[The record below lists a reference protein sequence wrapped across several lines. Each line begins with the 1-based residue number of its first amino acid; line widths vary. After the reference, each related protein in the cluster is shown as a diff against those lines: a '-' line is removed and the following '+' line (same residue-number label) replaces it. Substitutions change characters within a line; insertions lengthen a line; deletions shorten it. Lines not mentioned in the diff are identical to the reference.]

1 MKKLFVIGLLG
12 FIGLLWPISVYAETD
27 DDLLIAD
34 PEPSS
39 FHEALKN
46 NYRESIFVSGSDYN
60 SDIANRFGTE
70 ENAVQFLDGEEE
82 GTPFFYG
89 PRLYKMLILFGI
101 NLLVCW
107 IITHF
112 FYYRKSHRR
121 DYYFTYILFSTAIFF
136 ILYQLQNMNVEVGI
150 ALGLFGIF
158 SMIRYRTEQLPIRE
172 MTYLFVL
179 IGISIINGAGMA
191 TSYVSFIAVNLIF
204 ILLIW
209 ILEAVGMSNRNAQK
223 IITYEKIGLIRPDH
237 REELLADLRER
248 TGLDI
253 VKVQV
258 GSIDFLKD
266 TAFLKVTYVPDDP
279 EPNDIEMVTKFKKK

>member
-1 MKKLFVIGLLG
+1 M
-12 FIGLLWPISVYAETD
+12 E
-27 DDLLIAD
+27 
-34 PEPSS
+34 PEE
-39 FHEALKN
+39 F
-46 NYRESIFVSGSDYN
+46 N
-60 SDIANRFGTE
+60 SDIATRFGDAE
-70 ENAVQFLDGEEE
+70 EQAVDFLNIQVFDGPAL
-82 GTPFFYG
+82 GK
-89 PRLYKMLILFGI
+89 LLILFGI

-112 FYYRKSHRR
+112 FYYRKSRRR
-121 DYYFTYILFSTAIFF
+121 DYYFTYMLFSTAIFF
-136 ILYQLQNMNVEVGI
+136 ILYQLQNMSVEVGV

-191 TSYVSFIAVNLIF
+191 SSYASFIATNVIF

-209 ILEAVGMSNRNAQK
+209 VLEAAGMSSRMAQK
-223 IITYEKIGLIRPDH
+223 VITYEKIALIKPER

-248 TGLDI
+248 TGLEI

-266 TAFLKVTYVPDDP
+266 TAFLKVTYIPDDP
-279 EPNDIEMVTKFKKK
+279 EPNDIDMMTKFKKR

>member
-1 MKKLFVIGLLG
+1 MKTLRIIALLVAS
-12 FIGLLWPISVYAETD
+12 LLTATASFAQDLDDDNFLPQAVTTTD
-27 DDLLIAD
+27 DDAD
-34 PEPSS
+34 FESATS
-39 FHEALKN
+39 ASDALAD
-46 NYRESIFVSGSDYN
+46 ESA
-60 SDIANRFGTE
+60 DIAARFGNAE
-70 ENAVQFLDGEEE
+70 EQTLDFLGLPIFDKPQFL
-82 GTPFFYG
+82 
-89 PRLYKMLILFGI
+89 RMLLLFGI

-121 DYYFTYILFSTAIFF
+121 DYYFTYMLFSTAIFL
-136 ILYQLQNMNVEVGI
+136 ILYNLQNMKIEVGI

-179 IGISIINGAGMA
+179 IAISIINGAGMA
-191 TSYVSFIAVNLIF
+191 TSYASFIAANILF
-204 ILLIW
+204 IAIIW
-209 ILEAVGMSNRNAQK
+209 VLEAAGMSNHKSQK
-223 IITYEKIGLIRPDH
+223 IITYEKIDLIRPERH
-237 REELLADLRER
+237 EELLADLRQR

-266 TAFLKVTYVPDDP
+266 IAFLKVTYISDDP
-279 EPNDIEMVTKFKKK
+279 EPNDIEMITKFKKK

>member
-1 MKKLFVIGLLG
+1 MKK
-12 FIGLLWPISVYAETD
+12 
-27 DDLLIAD
+27 
-34 PEPSS
+34 
-39 FHEALKN
+39 
-46 NYRESIFVSGSDYN
+46 IFVSLFLAMIMTFAN
-60 SDIANRFGTE
+60 SIVAQGIDDDVVLPTEESILEDNQPDAAADALEDADIALRFGNAE
-70 ENAVQFLDGEEE
+70 EQNIDFLGL
-82 GTPFFYG
+82 PFFDAPG
-89 PRLYKMLILFGI
+89 LWKMLILFGI

-112 FYYRKSHRR
+112 LYYPKSKRR
-121 DYYFTYILFSTAIFF
+121 DYYFTYMLFSTAIFF
-136 ILYQLQNMNVEVGI
+136 ILYQLQNMKIEVGI

-179 IGISIINGAGMA
+179 IAISIVNGAGMA
-191 TSYVSFIAVNLIF
+191 SSYVSFIATNVLF

-209 ILEAVGMSNRNAQK
+209 LLEAVGMSNRKAQK
-223 IITYEKIGLIRPDH
+223 IITYEKIALIKPER

-266 TAFLKVTYVPDDP
+266 TAFLKVTYLSDDP
-279 EPNDIEMVTKFKKK
+279 EPNDIDMVTKFKKK

>member
-1 MKKLFVIGLLG
+1 MKKIFLSLFLAMIMT
-12 FIGLLWPISVYAETD
+12 FANSVVAQDVD
-27 DDLLIAD
+27 DDIVL
-34 PEPSS
+34 PTE
-39 FHEALKN
+39 
-46 NYRESIFVSGSDYN
+46 ESILEDIRPDEAADALEDA
-60 SDIANRFGTE
+60 DIALRFGNAE
-70 ENAVQFLDGEEE
+70 EQNIDFLGL
-82 GTPFFYG
+82 PFFDAPG
-89 PRLYKMLILFGI
+89 LWKMLILFGI

-112 FYYRKSHRR
+112 LYYPKSHRR
-121 DYYFTYILFSTAIFF
+121 DYYFTYLLFSTAIFF
-136 ILYQLQNMNVEVGI
+136 ILYQLQNMKIEVGI

-179 IGISIINGAGMA
+179 IAISIVNGAGMA
-191 TSYVSFIAVNLIF
+191 SSYVSFIATNIIF

-209 ILEAVGMSNRNAQK
+209 LLEAVGMSNRKAQK
-223 IITYEKIGLIRPDH
+223 IITYEKIALIKPER

-266 TAFLKVTYVPDDP
+266 TAFLKVTYLSDDP
-279 EPNDIEMVTKFKKK
+279 EPNDIDMVTKFKKK

>member
-1 MKKLFVIGLLG
+1 MKTLRIIALLVATLFSSTATFAQNLDDDNFLPQAVT
-12 FIGLLWPISVYAETD
+12 ATD
-27 DDLLIAD
+27 DDAD
-34 PEPSS
+34 FESATPASD
-39 FHEALKN
+39 ALAD
-46 NYRESIFVSGSDYN
+46 ESA
-60 SDIANRFGTE
+60 DIAARFGNAE
-70 ENAVQFLDGEEE
+70 EQTLDFLGLPIFDKPQFL
-82 GTPFFYG
+82 
-89 PRLYKMLILFGI
+89 RMLLLFGI

-121 DYYFTYILFSTAIFF
+121 DYYFTYMLFSTAIFL
-136 ILYQLQNMNVEVGI
+136 ILYNLQNMKIEVGI

-179 IGISIINGAGMA
+179 IAISIINGAGMA
-191 TSYVSFIAVNLIF
+191 TSYASFIAANILF
-204 ILLIW
+204 IAIIW
-209 ILEAVGMSNRNAQK
+209 VLEAAGMSNHKSQK
-223 IITYEKIGLIRPDH
+223 IITYEKIDLIRPERH
-237 REELLADLRER
+237 EELLADLRQR

-266 TAFLKVTYVPDDP
+266 IAFLKVTYISDDP
-279 EPNDIEMVTKFKKK
+279 EPNDIEMITKFKKK

>member
-1 MKKLFVIGLLG
+1 MKKFFVLGLIGFLG
-12 FIGLLWPISVYAETD
+12 FFGPIGVHAEND
-27 DDLLIAD
+27 DDLVLEAAIIQN
-34 PEPSS
+34 EPANQEETSTVAAA
-39 FHEALKN
+39 E
-46 NYRESIFVSGSDYN
+46 YN

-70 ENAVQFLDGEEE
+70 ENAVDFLDGEEE

-89 PRLYKMLILFGI
+89 PKLWKMLILFGI

-121 DYYFTYILFSTAIFF
+121 DYYFTYLLFSTAIFF

-179 IGISIINGAGMA
+179 IAISIINGAGMA
-191 TSYVSFIAVNLIF
+191 TSYVSFAAVNVIF

-209 ILEAVGMSNRNAQK
+209 VLEAVGMSNRNAQK
-223 IITYEKIGLIRPDH
+223 VITYEKIELIKPDR
-237 REELLADLRER
+237 REELLADLRQR
-248 TGLDI
+248 TGLEI

-258 GSIDFLKD
+258 GSVDFLKD
-266 TAFLKVTYVPDDP
+266 TALLKVTYIPDDT
-279 EPNDIEMVTKFKKK
+279 EPNDIDMVTKLKRR

>member
-1 MKKLFVIGLLG
+1 MLMLQ
-12 FIGLLWPISVYAETD
+12 TD
-27 DDLLIAD
+27 
-34 PEPSS
+34 
-39 FHEALKN
+39 F
-46 NYRESIFVSGSDYN
+46 N
-60 SDIANRFGTE
+60 SDIAARFGNVE
-70 ENAVQFLDGEEE
+70 EQTIDFLGM
-82 GTPFFYG
+82 PFFDA
-89 PRLYKMLILFGI
+89 PSLWRLLILFGI

-107 IITHF
+107 TITHF
-112 FYYRKSHRR
+112 FYYRKSKRR

-136 ILYQLQNMNVEVGI
+136 ILYQLQNMKIEVGI

-179 IGISIINGAGMA
+179 IAISIVNGAGMA
-191 TSYVSFIAVNLIF
+191 SSYATFIAVNLLF
-204 ILLIW
+204 IAIIW
-209 ILEAVGMSNRNAQK
+209 ILEAAGLSSRKAQK
-223 IITYEKIGLIRPDH
+223 IITYEKIALIKPER

-266 TAFLKVTYVPDDP
+266 TAFLKVTYIPDDL
-279 EPNDIEMVTKFKKK
+279 EPNDIDMVTKFKKK

>member
-1 MKKLFVIGLLG
+1 MKTLRIIALLVATLFSSTATFAQNLDDDNFLPQAVT
-12 FIGLLWPISVYAETD
+12 ATD
-27 DDLLIAD
+27 DDAD
-34 PEPSS
+34 FESATS
-39 FHEALKN
+39 ASDALAD
-46 NYRESIFVSGSDYN
+46 ESA
-60 SDIANRFGTE
+60 DIAARFGNAE
-70 ENAVQFLDGEEE
+70 EQTLDFLGLPIFDKPQFL
-82 GTPFFYG
+82 
-89 PRLYKMLILFGI
+89 RMLLLFGI

-121 DYYFTYILFSTAIFF
+121 DYYFTYMLFSTAIFL
-136 ILYQLQNMNVEVGI
+136 ILYNLQNMKIEVGI

-179 IGISIINGAGMA
+179 IAISIINGAGMA
-191 TSYVSFIAVNLIF
+191 TSYASFIAANILF
-204 ILLIW
+204 IAIIW
-209 ILEAVGMSNRNAQK
+209 VLEAAGMSNHKSQK
-223 IITYEKIGLIRPDH
+223 IITYEKIDLIRPERH
-237 REELLADLRER
+237 EELLADLRQR

-266 TAFLKVTYVPDDP
+266 IAFLKVTYISDDP
-279 EPNDIEMVTKFKKK
+279 EPNDIEMITKFKKK

>member
-1 MKKLFVIGLLG
+1 MKKFLFISLLVIMGMIVP
-12 FIGLLWPISVYAETD
+12 IGVKAESDHSLTEEPRVESCTND
-27 DDLLIAD
+27 DA
-34 PEPSS
+34 SS
-39 FHEALKN
+39 EVGAITGAEF
-46 NYRESIFVSGSDYN
+46 N

-70 ENAVQFLDGEEE
+70 ENAVQFLDDEE
-82 GTPFFYG
+82 GSIPFFNG
-89 PRLYKMLILFGI
+89 PKLWKMLILFGI

-112 FYYRKSHRR
+112 FYYRKSRR
-121 DYYFTYILFSTAIFF
+121 KDYYFTYILFSTAIFF
-136 ILYQLQNMNVEVGI
+136 ILYQLQNMKVEVGI

-191 TSYVSFIAVNLIF
+191 TSYVSFIAVNVLF

-209 ILEAVGMSNRNAQK
+209 VLEAVGMSNRNAQK
-223 IITYEKIGLIRPDH
+223 IITYEKIELIKPER
-237 REELLADLRER
+237 REELLADLRQR
-248 TGLDI
+248 TGLEI

-266 TAFLKVTYVPDDP
+266 IAFLKVTYLPDDP
-279 EPNDIEMVTKFKKK
+279 EPNDIDMVTRFKRR

>member
-1 MKKLFVIGLLG
+1 MKKFRLIVLFAVALFTTTGATAQD
-12 FIGLLWPISVYAETD
+12 YD
-27 DDLLIAD
+27 DDFMPQTVTAIDDDVLDDESLPTP
-34 PEPSS
+34 PEG
-39 FHEALKN
+39 LDN
-46 NYRESIFVSGSDYN
+46 NA
-60 SDIANRFGTE
+60 DIAARFGNAE
-70 ENAVQFLDGEEE
+70 EQTIDFLGL
-82 GTPFFYG
+82 PFYDA
-89 PRLYKMLILFGI
+89 PSLLKLLILFGI

-121 DYYFTYILFSTAIFF
+121 DYYFTYLLFSTAIFL
-136 ILYQLQNMNVEVGI
+136 ILYNLQNMKIEVGI

-179 IGISIINGAGMA
+179 IAISIINGAGMA
-191 TSYVSFIAVNLIF
+191 TSYVSFIAANVLF
-204 ILLIW
+204 IAIIW
-209 ILEAVGMSNRNAQK
+209 VLEAVGMSNRKSQK
-223 IITYEKIGLIRPDH
+223 IITYEKIALIRPDR

-266 TAFLKVTYVPDDP
+266 TAFLKVTYLTDDP

>member
-1 MKKLFVIGLLG
+1 MKK
-12 FIGLLWPISVYAETD
+12 
-27 DDLLIAD
+27 
-34 PEPSS
+34 
-39 FHEALKN
+39 
-46 NYRESIFVSGSDYN
+46 IFVSLFLAMIMTFAN
-60 SDIANRFGTE
+60 SAVAQGIDDDVVLPTEESILEDNQPDAAADALEDADIALRFGNAE
-70 ENAVQFLDGEEE
+70 EQNIDFLGL
-82 GTPFFYG
+82 PFFDAPG
-89 PRLYKMLILFGI
+89 LWKMLILFGI

-112 FYYRKSHRR
+112 LYYPKSKRR
-121 DYYFTYILFSTAIFF
+121 DYYFTYMLFSTAIFF
-136 ILYQLQNMNVEVGI
+136 ILYQLQNMKIEVGI

-179 IGISIINGAGMA
+179 IAISIVNGAGMA
-191 TSYVSFIAVNLIF
+191 SSYISFIATNVLF

-209 ILEAVGMSNRNAQK
+209 LLEAVGMSNRKAQK
-223 IITYEKIGLIRPDH
+223 IITYEKIALIKPER

-266 TAFLKVTYVPDDP
+266 TAFLKVTYLSDDP
-279 EPNDIEMVTKFKKK
+279 EPNDIDMVTKFKKK

>member
-1 MKKLFVIGLLG
+1 MKPLLLQSDE
-12 FIGLLWPISVYAETD
+12 F
-27 DDLLIAD
+27 
-34 PEPSS
+34 
-39 FHEALKN
+39 N
-46 NYRESIFVSGSDYN
+46 ESI
-60 SDIANRFGTE
+60 AARFGNAE
-70 ENAVQFLDGEEE
+70 EQTMDFLGLPAFDG
-82 GTPFFYG
+82 PS
-89 PRLYKMLILFGI
+89 LWKMLILFGI

-112 FYYRKSHRR
+112 FYYKKSRRR
-121 DYYFTYILFSTAIFF
+121 DYYFTYMLFSTAIFF
-136 ILYQLQNMNVEVGI
+136 ILNQLQNMKVEVGI

-191 TSYVSFIAVNLIF
+191 TSYASFIAVNVIF
-204 ILLIW
+204 IAIIW
-209 ILEAVGMSNRNAQK
+209 VLEAIGMSNRRAQK
-223 IITYEKIGLIRPDH
+223 IITYEKIALIKPER

-266 TAFLKVTYVPDDP
+266 TAFLKVTYRSDDP
-279 EPNDIEMVTKFKKK
+279 EPNDIDMVTKFKKK

>member
-1 MKKLFVIGLLG
+1 MLQ
-12 FIGLLWPISVYAETD
+12 TD
-27 DDLLIAD
+27 
-34 PEPSS
+34 
-39 FHEALKN
+39 F
-46 NYRESIFVSGSDYN
+46 N
-60 SDIANRFGTE
+60 SDIAARFGNAE
-70 ENAVQFLDGEEE
+70 EQTIDFLGM
-82 GTPFFYG
+82 PFFDT
-89 PRLYKMLILFGI
+89 PSLWRLLILFGI

-107 IITHF
+107 TITHF
-112 FYYRKSHRR
+112 FYYRKSKRR

-136 ILYQLQNMNVEVGI
+136 ILYQLQNMKIEVGI

-179 IGISIINGAGMA
+179 IAISIVNGAGMA
-191 TSYVSFIAVNLIF
+191 SSYATFIAVNLFF
-204 ILLIW
+204 IAIIW
-209 ILEAVGMSNRNAQK
+209 VLEAAGLSSRKAQK
-223 IITYEKIGLIRPDH
+223 IITYEKIALIKPER

-266 TAFLKVTYVPDDP
+266 TAFLKVTYIPDDP
-279 EPNDIEMVTKFKKK
+279 EPNDIDMVTKFKKR